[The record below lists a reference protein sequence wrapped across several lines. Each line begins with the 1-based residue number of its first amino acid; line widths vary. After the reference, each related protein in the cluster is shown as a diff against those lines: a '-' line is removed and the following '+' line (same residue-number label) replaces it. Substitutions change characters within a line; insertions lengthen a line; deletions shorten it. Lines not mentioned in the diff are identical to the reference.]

1 VTSLSCG
8 AELPKGAMFCGECGR
23 ATTARIA
30 PPPRPAPSSPAR
42 SLPAPVWP
50 DAAQWPAAPPP
61 TPPVE
66 VVPAWPGEVP
76 AKPAERS
83 APTAKSAPA
92 TTSAPAEASAP
103 PAAPPTPPREAP
115 ARPIEPTAPGDTV
128 VLGRDLLFA
137 AFDSNPAP
145 KARMQKS
152 EPAEKP
158 APTTTRDPQ
167 PNRTPEPTPEPAVAA
182 TPEPVTPT
190 APAPVPV
197 APALVTPASVV
208 EPTRT
213 IRPAP
218 PRPDHAVVAPA
229 APAVPSVRE
238 RAVPAVAVPAATAP
252 AATPAVTVVAGNSAE
267 DDLDDLERT
276 RIVPR
281 REHGERFVLQFS
293 TGESVTVHGT
303 GLLGRNPMPQTGE
316 HFDQLVVIADPGK
329 SVSKTHLEFGQDQG
343 AFWVSDRFSGNG
355 SVVREPDTAQRRC
368 EPGKRYRIVRG
379 TRVDIGEQFFVVS

>member
-1 VTSLSCG
+1 MTCLSCG

-30 PPPRPAPSSPAR
+30 PPPRPAPSSPSR

-61 TPPVE
+61 APPVE
-66 VVPAWPGEVP
+66 VIPAWPGEV
-76 AKPAERS
+76 S
-83 APTAKSAPA
+83 IT
-92 TTSAPAEASAP
+92 
-103 PAAPPTPPREAP
+103 P

-137 AFDSNPAP
+137 EFDSTPAP
-145 KARMQKS
+145 KARMHKS
-152 EPAEKP
+152 HASEQPAAEPP
-158 APTTTRDPQ
+158 RD
-167 PNRTPEPTPEPAVAA
+167 PEPTPEPRPTREPEPTPEPPVAA
-182 TPEPVTPT
+182 TPE
-190 APAPVPV
+190 AV
-197 APALVTPASVV
+197 APPLVTPAHVV

-218 PRPDHAVVAPA
+218 PHPERLVPASAPEAA
-229 APAVPSVRE
+229 APAVPVSR
-238 RAVPAVAVPAATAP
+238 PAAP
-252 AATPAVTVVAGNSAE
+252 AATIVAGTSAE

-303 GLLGRNPMPQTGE
+303 GLLGRNPMPQPGE